1 MHPAGGSALWFPLLS
16 IVFTSAAMF
25 LGLLDE
31 FLLLQAAG
39 EAWAEAAKSSRG
51 GQAEEWVAT
60 IV

>member
-1 MHPAGGSALWFPLLS
+1 MVVPLLS
-16 IVFTSAAMF
+16 GVFTSAAMF

-31 FLLLQAAG
+31 FPLLQAAG

-51 GQAEEWVAT
+51 GQAEERVAT